1 MPYNQLFQV
10 PDELTPDHDAHCT
23 LQVRAKIN
31 LSLLKKKERE
41 RERERER
48 DPGFNTYYG
57 NYVCIYIT
65 L

>member
-31 LSLLKKKERE
+31 LFSLKLLSFGVFLITETGKVT
-41 RERERER
+41 
-48 DPGFNTYYG
+48 NTE
-57 NYVCIYIT
+57 